1 MKIMGKNPLIHL
13 DAYAKNVTKTEE
25 IVNNDAQK
33 SEGVAK
39 GDKVILSPKAKAIQ
53 EAKKLLE
60 NVPDIREEKV
70 ARIKEQ
76 IKNGTYTVDAKK
88 VAARMVE
95 ESVLNDIS

>member
-13 DAYAKNVTKTEE
+13 DTYAKNVAKTEE
-25 IVNNDAQK
+25 SVKKDAQQ
-33 SEGVAK
+33 SEGAAK

-70 ARIKEQ
+70 AQIKEQ

-88 VAARMVE
+88 VAAKILE